1 MSVMFL
7 PLRMI
12 PVQVQCVV
20 MTTVLELVLARDEAL
35 KPLLH
40 DLNGRVFRIHIT
52 DTGAVMYLGFSRNRA
67 WVHSMCTD
75 DIDVRLSG
83 TTAGFARMCFGHED
97 PDDLVFEQVLKLSGD
112 SDAMLRFKK
121 LFAAADLDWERE
133 LRASFGDFFGSRV
146 ARAAHTL
153 VKTEQKLADASHAA
167 VSARLREMHLPDAD
181 RLQQWQAGVEH
192 LSHQVSRVKGR
203 VTRLQHRLEQHLNDR
218 GE

>member
-1 MSVMFL
+1 MSIMFL
-7 PLRMI
+7 PLRLI
-12 PVQVQCVV
+12 PVPVQCVV
-20 MTTVLELVLARDEAL
+20 MTTVLELVFARDKTL
-35 KPLLH
+35 QPLLN
-40 DLNGRVFRIHIT
+40 DLSGRVFRIHIT
-52 DTGAVMYLGFSRNRA
+52 DTNAVMFLGFSGKRA
-67 WVHSMCTD
+67 WVHSMHSD
-75 DIDVRLSG
+75 RVDVRLAGS
-83 TTAGFARMCFGHED
+83 TAGFARMCFGHED

-153 VKTEQKLADASHAA
+153 VETEKKVAQGSRQA
-167 VSARLREMHLPDAD
+167 VSNQLHEMALPDAD

-192 LSHQVSRVKGR
+192 LSHQLSRIKGR
-203 VTRLQHRLEQHLNDR
+203 VTRLQHRLEHHLNDR